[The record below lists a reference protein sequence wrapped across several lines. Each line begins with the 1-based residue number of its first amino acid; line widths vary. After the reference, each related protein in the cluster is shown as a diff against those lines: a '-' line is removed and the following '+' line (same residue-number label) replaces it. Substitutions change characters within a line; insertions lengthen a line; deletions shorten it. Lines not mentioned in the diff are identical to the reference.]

1 MIVEGFLI
9 GVIATASLASGVFF
23 LKFWRDTHDSLFLT
37 FALAFF
43 LEGLNRIAFLGLPHP
58 NEGAPAIYLV
68 RCFAFLLI
76 VAGII
81 NKNRQAER

>member
-23 LKFWRDTHDSLFLT
+23 LKFWRNTRDSLFLA
-37 FALAFF
+37 FALAFI
-43 LEGLNRIAFLGLPHP
+43 LEGLNRTTFLTLPHP
-58 NEGAPAIYLV
+58 NEGRPAIYLV

-76 VAGII
+76 LAGIV
-81 NKNRQAER
+81 NKNRQAAN